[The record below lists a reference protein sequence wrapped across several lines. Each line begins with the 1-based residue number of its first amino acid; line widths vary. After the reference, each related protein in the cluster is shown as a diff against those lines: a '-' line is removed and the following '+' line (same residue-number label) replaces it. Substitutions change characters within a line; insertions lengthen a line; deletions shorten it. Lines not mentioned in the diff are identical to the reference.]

1 MAKWD
6 DEVFALQQPDENK
19 IVCKDCV
26 FRENDRKLGNSE
38 IKGCTL
44 GICQVYSMNNPKPH
58 DVLFKNKPC
67 GYYVSE
73 NDED

>member
-38 IKGCTL
+38 IKGW
-44 GICQVYSMNNPKPH
+44 Q
-58 DVLFKNKPC
+58 
-67 GYYVSE
+67 
-73 NDED
+73 